1 MIKKT
6 IKNFLILNITGKNDS
21 LALSFNNKFFIHKIP
36 KKTRNND
43 KLVNTIFNF
52 LQKHKVEVNENF
64 LVIVNLG
71 PGSFSSVR
79 ISLSIAK
86 GIKLVSGAKLAG
98 YKNNDIKELNLENI
112 DILIKEK
119 LIENKLIKPVY
130 ELS

>member
-1 MIKKT
+1 MK
-6 IKNFLILNITGKNDS
+6 
-21 LALSFNNKFFIHKIP
+21 
-36 KKTRNND
+36 
-43 KLVNTIFNF
+43 
-52 LQKHKVEVNENF
+52 NF